1 MNQAREIE
9 SFVKKA
15 FSAFSISEYGYF
27 YDVDMDTGERLPR
40 KLFFDDTV
48 NEAILD
54 RLVVDLGISKS
65 DILNMNEEPI
75 KAYYNRYPFFALY
88 KRYISELERQSEFA
102 DDLTM
107 EEHLLY
113 AMFGDLAEKKTV
125 KRYDAKSITKR
136 VIKQLKEMDEVLPG
150 TFHQGAKINDLII
163 ETECIISYP
172 QISEMV
178 ESFLLM
184 IDDAKNLFF
193 KGLNEELSEQEIY
206 QFNFLCSTLI
216 ITDLVAPSVRMNY
229 ENLKKFRSIYKKEG
243 MSDFFSYVRVRKFVD
258 TEPWRCKEFFS
269 NEEVVQRFV
278 TYFPFVKKN
287 IREFV
292 MNVSKFYCRFH
303 WSDARQIKL
312 DEEDEIYYEALD
324 MDVNDR
330 PLEWTRVYISKTDAE
345 LFDWAPYIRRLNKA
359 ASPERKGGLI
369 APKNEWMIKG
379 LVPIQRTM
387 ARAEAR
393 GGKK

>member
-150 TFHQGAKINDLII
+150 TFHQGAKINDLAI

-172 QISEMV
+172 QVTEMLKSYLQMISDV
-178 ESFLLM
+178 K
-184 IDDAKNLFF
+184 ALFF
-193 KGLNEELSEQEIY
+193 KGIKEDLSEEEIKLY
-206 QFNFLCSTLI
+206 NFLSSALRI
-216 ITDLVAPSVRMNY
+216 YDLVAPSVKMNY
-229 ENLKKFRSIYKKEG
+229 ENLVLYRDVYASEKMTDY
-243 MSDFFSYVRVRKFVD
+243 FSYVRVKLLVD
-258 TEPWRCKEFFS
+258 TSPWRCKEFFDD
-269 NEEVVQRFV
+269 EELVQQFV
-278 TYFPFVKKN
+278 NCFPYVKKKL
-287 IREFV
+287 REFV
-292 MNVSKFYCRFH
+292 MEVSKFYCRFH
-303 WSDARQIKL
+303 WSDAKQVEL
-312 DEEDEIYYEALD
+312 DEEDEICYEALN

-330 PLEWTRVYISKTDAE
+330 PLEWTRVYIPKTDAE
-345 LFDWAPYIRRLNKA
+345 MFDWAPYIRKLSKA
-359 ASPERKGGLI
+359 ASPEKKGGVV

-379 LVPIQRTM
+379 ILPHTRMM
-387 ARAEAR
+387 ARVMAR